1 MNPVNEPQSARL
13 LLACQPEQTI
23 FFEGETGRAMYVVQ
37 DGEVEICTTGATGS
51 VTLARLRKGEV
62 FGELALVDDSPR
74 SASAVAGPQGAS
86 VLVIDRAHFVYLVGQ
101 QPAFALVVLEVMASR
116 MRSLIKDARESA

>member
-1 MNPVNEPQSARL
+1 MNPIDDHQSARL
-13 LLACQPEQTI
+13 LLACQPAQPI
-23 FFEGETGRAMYVVQ
+23 FAEGERGRAMYVVQ
-37 DGEVEICTTGATGS
+37 AGEVEICTRRAEGS
-51 VTLARLRKGEV
+51 VTLARLHKGEV

-74 SASAVAGPQGAS
+74 SASAIAGPLGAS

-116 MRSLIKDARESA
+116 MRTLIKDARESA